1 MNKGVLFITVL
12 MIWPYFIKSQTFW
25 DQHGAIIQSD
35 NSLPNI
41 YLCFTGHDYAEGF
54 EFVLSVLDSFAIKAS
69 FFLTGDFIR
78 NQPKLTQSI
87 IDQKHYLGIHSD
99 QHLLYNDWK
108 DRNLLL
114 IAPELIKEDIE
125 NNLAELAEFGV
136 FHAPIWMPPYEWYNL
151 QVTEIA
157 LQLGLTTVSFSSGTR
172 SNADYT
178 TPKMSNY
185 LSSEEIF
192 NSIVN
197 FEEKEGMN
205 GFHLL
210 IHPGVSPDRVDKFYY
225 RLSELI
231 EYLQGKG
238 YQFRSFR
245 DYLIPKDD

>member
-1 MNKGVLFITVL
+1 MNKGWLLVSFL

-35 NSLPNI
+35 TSLPNI
-41 YLCFTGHDYAEGF
+41 YLCFTGHDYADGF
-54 EFVLSVLDSFAIKAS
+54 ELVLSVLDSFAIKAS

-87 IDQKHYLGIHSD
+87 IVQKHYLGIHSD
-99 QHLLYNDWK
+99 KHLLYNDWE
-108 DRNLLL
+108 DRNILL
-114 IAPELIKEDIE
+114 IAPELIKEDIK

-136 FHAPIWMPPYEWYNL
+136 FHAPIWMPPYEWYNK

-157 LQLGLTTVSFSSGTR
+157 LELGLTAVNFSPGTR

-178 TPKMSNY
+178 TPKMKNY
-185 LSSEEIF
+185 LSSEDIYQ
-192 NSIVN
+192 SIIS

-210 IHPGVSPDRVDKFYY
+210 IHPGVSPDRKDKFYY

-231 EYLQGKG
+231 EYLKRKG
-238 YQFRSFR
+238 YRFQSFR
-245 DYLIPKDD
+245 DYLIPKND